1 MKTHLNFAGLL
12 LLAIT
17 FLSCKKDKIE
27 IPVKPV
33 YIQYFNANIAG
44 KDLNIKGSL
53 GENRGV
59 FRGSWTVLGYGN
71 GTDKDLYRV
80 DVAIPNRI
88 SNSSSAQLSF
98 QIFDIKQKPYTIS
111 SARAYL
117 ESFSSNIYLI
127 VKSSTS
133 SYVYTTSELKKP
145 FVVNITKYEKPKDG
159 SLPFV
164 GGKIDGVLYNTKN
177 LQDSIVI
184 RDGVFEVRF

>member
-1 MKTHLNFAGLL
+1 MKTHLKFVGLL

-71 GTDKDLYRV
+71 GIDKDLYRV

-133 SYVYTTSELKKP
+133 SDVYTTSELKKP
-145 FVVNITKYEKPKDG
+145 FVVNITKYEKQKDG
-159 SLPFV
+159 SSPFV